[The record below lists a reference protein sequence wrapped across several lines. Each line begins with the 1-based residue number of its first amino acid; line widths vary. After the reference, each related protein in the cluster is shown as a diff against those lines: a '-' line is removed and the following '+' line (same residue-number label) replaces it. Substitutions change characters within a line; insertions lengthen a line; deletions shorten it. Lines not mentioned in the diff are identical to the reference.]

1 MKGSHRPW
9 PIATIKTLITCMGC
23 IGPYVYPKYV
33 SFLSLRACST
43 RLAPQVR
50 SYVYMYTYTL
60 IICSSYVTL
69 IGVHEMHG
77 QVHPINDM

>member
-1 MKGSHRPW
+1 MANCNNQDLNYLHGVHWTIRVSQVCILPPLSKG
-9 PIATIKTLITCMGC
+9 LG
-23 IGPYVYPKYV
+23 
-33 SFLSLRACST
+33 T

-50 SYVYMYTYTL
+50 SYVYMYTHTL
-60 IICSSYVTL
+60 IICSSYVAL